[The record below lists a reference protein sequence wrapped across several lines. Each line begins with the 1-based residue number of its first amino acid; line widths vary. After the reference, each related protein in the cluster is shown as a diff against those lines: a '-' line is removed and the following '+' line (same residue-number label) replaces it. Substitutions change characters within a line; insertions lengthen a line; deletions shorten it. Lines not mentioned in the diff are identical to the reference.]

1 MKKLILILVFSFP
14 VFFTSFSQQDSL
26 RIKGYYHTWVI
37 SKLPD
42 LETKTFP
49 PKPKKTTYGILFDVK
64 DSSLL
69 MTNYVKK
76 ADLARSN
83 YTISEVYA
91 RNIQKV
97 ILKQKG
103 TRSLGKIVGG
113 AAGFGFGFAFAAV
126 VIPWEDTGYAFFN
139 LLEVMV
145 SGMITAGFTIA
156 GVGIG
161 SLIDHTSRIRIPVE
175 GSQEKFDLSKERL
188 RTYSL
193 KSIYKDINEHPMTF
207 SRLRDTVY
215 DIDGNL
221 YRTVALGAQVWMSE
235 NLKVKHFR
243 DGSEIDGTKILK
255 TAKEQHYNWY
265 TVNDS
270 RGLCP
275 TGWHVPSSDE
285 WNSLIHSL
293 GNFEQG
299 QKMGHG
305 FAPGGVVSHWW
316 SSTEQ
321 DNRYAWS
328 TYLDNQTVGVMIN
341 ASEKISFL
349 TVRCIR
355 DY

>member
-26 RIKGYYHTWVI
+26 RIKKYYHTWVI

-42 LETKTFP
+42 TGKKRFQPQPRKTI
-49 PKPKKTTYGILFDVK
+49 YGILFDVK

-83 YTISEVYA
+83 YKISEVYA

-113 AAGFGFGFAFAAV
+113 AAGFGIGITVAAAV
-126 VIPWEDTGYAFFN
+126 FPWEDSGYAIIN
-139 LLEVMV
+139 LLGIMA
-145 SGMITAGFTIA
+145 SGLITAGFTIA

-161 SLIDHTSRIRIPVE
+161 SLIDHTKIRIPVD

-193 KSIYKDINEHPMTF
+193 KSMYKDINDHPMIF
-207 SRLRDTVY
+207 SKLRDTVY

-243 DGSEIDGTKILK
+243 DRSEIDGTKILK
-255 TAKEQHYNWY
+255 SGKEQRYEWN
-265 TVNDS
+265 TTNDR

-275 TGWHVPSSDE
+275 AGWHVPSSDE
-285 WNSLIHSL
+285 WNSLINSL

-299 QKMGHG
+299 RKMENG
-305 FAPGGVVSHWW
+305 FAPRGMISHWW
-316 SSTEQ
+316 SSTMQ
-321 DNRYAWS
+321 DDRNAWS
-328 TYLDNQTVGVMIN
+328 TYLDNQTTGVMMN
-341 ASEKISFL
+341 PSEKILFL
-349 TVRCIR
+349 SVRCIR